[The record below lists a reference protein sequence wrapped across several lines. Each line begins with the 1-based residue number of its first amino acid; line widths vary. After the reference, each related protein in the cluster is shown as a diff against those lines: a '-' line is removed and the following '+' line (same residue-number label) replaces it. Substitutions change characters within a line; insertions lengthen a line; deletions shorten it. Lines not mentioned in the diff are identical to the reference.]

1 MDYKDELECAFLQFY
16 TNKSLQTF
24 FFSHFLLYPYSISSL
39 SLLSLCSCV
48 YEWINEVDVPNMI
61 LFLIECAAACIC
73 MASLM
78 HRQHLAFLGRASHE
92 SFNPIFV
99 WIQITDRHSQ
109 PHEQQH
115 MMLKYF
121 LPATT
126 MITPNETLLG
136 AMPAWFRGSCHG
148 LQCMSLKCCCL
159 LNKLPKGLAR
169 CMNDCPYSH

>member
-1 MDYKDELECAFLQFY
+1 MHSSNFIQINLCRLFPFRTSCCIPTLF
-16 TNKSLQTF
+16 
-24 FFSHFLLYPYSISSL
+24 HLLSVPP
-39 SLLSLCSCV
+39 LSLCSSV
-48 YEWINEVDVPNMI
+48 YEWINEIDVPNMI
-61 LFLIECAAACIC
+61 VFLIECAASCIC

-78 HRQHLAFLGRASHE
+78 HRQHLAFLGSASHE
-92 SFNPIFV
+92 SFNPIFIWV
-99 WIQITDRHSQ
+99 HITDRHSQ

-126 MITPNETLLG
+126 MITPCLVQCLL
-136 AMPAWFRGSCHG
+136 WFGGSCRG

-169 CMNDCPYSH
+169 CMNDCPYSHQSIQKSLT